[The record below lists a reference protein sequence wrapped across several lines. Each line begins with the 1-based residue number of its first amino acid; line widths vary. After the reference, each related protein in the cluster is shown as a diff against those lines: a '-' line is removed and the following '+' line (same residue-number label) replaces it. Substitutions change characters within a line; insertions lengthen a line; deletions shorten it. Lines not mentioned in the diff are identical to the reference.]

1 LAVLES
7 RLPAK
12 LFKIINNTL
21 KEISDEFPAVL
32 LSEQIKSHADSLE
45 LGERPRF
52 HDITRPINELLE
64 RFKEGI
70 EGHKKAVIGSLFQ
83 RYLDVEKVFLFLFLF
98 FF

>member
-1 LAVLES
+1 MNSQQCYFLS
-7 RLPAK
+7 RSKA
-12 LFKIINNTL
+12 T
-21 KEISDEFPAVL
+21 
-32 LSEQIKSHADSLE
+32 QIPWNS
-45 LGERPRF
+45 GERPRF